1 MEYRYDIKQFNWNK
15 DTNTF
20 GADAWDL
27 VAYMPDGSIHPEAF
41 PNMKKQFFIHNYK
54 TNGFRRF
61 RFVETIIDSLIDE
74 TDDSKYE
81 IIYWLFESEDGIKC
95 YICVEP

>member
-1 MEYRYDIKQFNWNK
+1 MEFKYDINQFNWNK

-27 VAYMPDGSIHPEAF
+27 VAHMADGSIHPEAF

-61 RFVETIIDSLIDE
+61 RFVKEESGEPDGNGYTFLDWI
-74 TDDSKYE
+74 
-81 IIYWLFESEDGIKC
+81 FESEDGIKC